1 MRWIDNYPSQVSSQA
16 MADIIGAPRAEATT
30 RQVPGPQ
37 KKKFVVLIIPHSTM
51 EEDLKGLSG
60 FYGTVIF
67 SECRA
72 GSQS

>member
-30 RQVPGPQ
+30 RQVP
-37 KKKFVVLIIPHSTM
+37 VLIIPHSTM